1 MLRTRCPT
9 SLADSTPLASNQE
22 IRHYIR
28 REELVMAS
36 RRVFHDQVV
45 VGGYRRSRR
54 NVDIEYGFDEGG
66 DGASL

>member
-1 MLRTRCPT
+1 
-9 SLADSTPLASNQE
+9 
-22 IRHYIR
+22 
-28 REELVMAS
+28 MAS